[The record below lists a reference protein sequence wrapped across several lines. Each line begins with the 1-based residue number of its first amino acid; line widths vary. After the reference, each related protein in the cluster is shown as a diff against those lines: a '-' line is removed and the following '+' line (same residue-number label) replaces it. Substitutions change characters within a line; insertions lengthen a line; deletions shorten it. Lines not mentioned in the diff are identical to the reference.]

1 MALSLTEARAAAAA
15 AAGCPVDHS
24 AAATTGA
31 VEAGSHHGYEPF
43 DLKDPF
49 PAYAELRANE
59 PVMYDER
66 IDCWVV
72 TRYEDVKSTFE
83 NWETFS
89 SENAQ
94 APVRERGPQA
104 TEIMRDGGFTAYSGL
119 SARMPPEHTRI
130 RAIAQRAFTPR
141 RFKALEPTIRENTR
155 QALQEMLANPGRAG
169 DFFSQVAY
177 DIPTITILTLLG
189 VDTSLVPT
197 YKRWSDSRAAM
208 TWGNLDDEEQV
219 PHAHNL
225 VEYWQEC
232 IALVT
237 EAHHSGGDNLIADL
251 VSAQGDGAEI
261 SDHEIASL
269 CYSLLF
275 AGHETTTTLI
285 ANCIRVL
292 LSHRE
297 QWEHLV
303 DDPSRIPSAVDEVL
317 RFSGSIVAWRRRAL
331 ADTEIGGVAIPKG
344 ANVLLVMGSANR
356 DVAVF
361 ENPEVFDI
369 TRSDARNHLSFGFGI
384 HYCLGNMLAKLQAK
398 IALEETIAAVP
409 GLQLVDGADIDFRE
423 NLSFRVPLSVP
434 VTWEA

>member
-1 MALSLTEARAAAAA
+1 MALSPTEARAAA

-24 AAATTGA
+24 AAAQA
-31 VEAGSHHGYEPF
+31 EAAHDRHGYEPF
-43 DLKDPF
+43 DMKNPF
-49 PAYAELRANE
+49 PSYAELRRNE
-59 PVMYDER
+59 PVMYDES

-72 TRYEDVKSTFE
+72 TRYADVKSTFE
-83 NWETFS
+83 NWEIFS

-104 TEIMRDGGFTAYSGL
+104 TQIMKDGGFTAYSGL

-155 QALQEMLANPGRAG
+155 AALQGMLANPDRTG
-169 DFFSQVAY
+169 DFFAQVAY

-189 VDTSLVPT
+189 VDPSLVPT

-208 TWGNLDDEEQV
+208 TWGNLDDEDQI

-232 IALVT
+232 TALVT
-237 EAHHSGGDNLIADL
+237 EAHAAGGDSLIADL
-251 VSAQGDGAEI
+251 VTAQDGGAEI
-261 SDHEIASL
+261 TDHEIASL

-292 LSHRE
+292 LTHRE

-344 ANVLLVMGSANR
+344 ANILLVMGSANR
-356 DVAVF
+356 DAEVF
-361 ENPEVFDI
+361 ENPDAFDI
-369 TRSDARNHLSFGFGI
+369 GRSDARNHLSFGFGI

-398 IALEETIAAVP
+398 IALEETISAVP
-409 GLQLVDGADIDFRE
+409 GLQLAEDADIDFRE

>member
-1 MALSLTEARAAAAA
+1 MALSPTEAAAAA

-24 AAATTGA
+24 AAAGA
-31 VEAGSHHGYEPF
+31 ATARDHHGYEPF
-43 DLKDPF
+43 DMKDPF
-49 PAYAELRANE
+49 GAYAELRRSE

-72 TRYEDVKSTFE
+72 TRYADVKATFE

-94 APVRERGPQA
+94 APVRGRGPQA
-104 TEIMRDGGFTAYSGL
+104 TRIMKEGGFTAYSGL
-119 SARMPPEHTRI
+119 SARIPPDHTRI

-155 QALQEMLANPGRAG
+155 AALQEMLASPDRTG
-169 DFFSQVAY
+169 DFFAQVAY

-208 TWGNLDDEEQV
+208 TWGNLDDEAQI

-237 EAHHSGGDNLIADL
+237 ATHADGGDSLIADL
-251 VSAQGDGAEI
+251 VTAQDGGAEI
-261 SDHEIASL
+261 TDHEIASL

-297 QWEHLV
+297 QWETLIE
-303 DDPSRIPSAVDEVL
+303 DPARIAAAVDEVL
-317 RFSGSIVAWRRRAL
+317 RFSGSIVAWRRKAL
-331 ADTEIGGVAIPKG
+331 ADTEIGGVAIPKD

-356 DVAVF
+356 DEEMFAD
-361 ENPEVFDI
+361 PEVFDI
-369 TRSDARNHLSFGFGI
+369 SRTDARNHLSFGFGI

-398 IALEETIAAVP
+398 IVLEETIAAVP
-409 GLQLVDGADIDFRE
+409 GLRLQDDADIDFRE
-423 NLSFRVPLSVP
+423 NLSFRVPESVP